1 MSGSKVSWHRI
12 IRVASLA
19 AFAGGLGLLMHRL
32 QRTPEQVDLTRYVQV
47 ELPSLLSAERP
58 IHERI
63 ERLGQAPGLKPE
75 EARKLLVDDVIPRLL
90 KLKKGIEQVQTH
102 TDETRALN
110 GEYATV
116 TDALIDACRNC
127 VQVIDD
133 PKVSTGEGWKRV
145 RKQFADVQDAFQ
157 RWDEHVQAACVRNR
171 LAKPTGH

>member
-1 MSGSKVSWHRI
+1 VSWHRA
-12 IRVASLA
+12 IRVVCLLV
-19 AFAGGLGLLMHRL
+19 FAGGLGLLLHKL
-32 QRTPEQVDLTRYVQV
+32 QRTPEQEDLTRYVQV
-47 ELPSLLSAERP
+47 AVPSLRLAEQP

-63 ERLGQAPGLKPE
+63 ERLGQAPGLKPD

-90 KLKKGIEQVQTH
+90 RLKKSVAEVQTR
-102 TDETRALN
+102 TDETRTLN
-110 GEYATV
+110 GEYAQV
-116 TDALIDACRNC
+116 TDAFIDACRAC

-171 LAKPTGH
+171 LAKPTAAVGK